1 MGENTNPNNTKS
13 IYPTLFRLI
22 ENGEKIAL
30 VSIASI
36 RSSAPHE
43 THTMMIVKE
52 DGGTIGSVSGG
63 DIKLYVIKKAQE
75 IIQRGKPERILV
87 GASPEEEKKRGM
99 EPGGKLKFFIEP
111 MKTIP
116 AIYLCGAGALSITL
130 SKVGKLMGFKIIIID
145 NDPRFANPRRL
156 ADADLIFTNG
166 FDNLPSKFNL
176 NSSSYV
182 VIATRGHQYDET
194 VLLQD
199 LKSHS
204 KYIGLIHSQKKIKAL
219 FDRLQ
224 SKGISESLLESVHV
238 PIGLDINASTIDEIA
253 LSIMADIISVRRKG
267 M

>member
-1 MGENTNPNNTKS
+1 MDENTNPDNAKS
-13 IYPTLFRLI
+13 IYPILFRLI

-30 VSIASI
+30 VSVASI

-52 DGGTIGSVSGG
+52 DGDAVGSVG
-63 DIKLYVIKKAQE
+63 DGDVKLYVIKKAQE

-87 GASPEEEKKRGM
+87 GVSPEEEKRRGM
-99 EPGGKLKFFIEP
+99 EPGGKLKFLIEP

-116 AIYLCGAGALSITL
+116 TIYIFGAGALSITL

-145 NDPRFANPRRL
+145 NDPRFANPSRL
-156 ADADLIFTNG
+156 ADADLILTNG
-166 FDNLPSKFNL
+166 FDNLPSKLNL

-194 VLLQD
+194 VLPQV
-199 LKSHS
+199 LKGNS

-219 FDRLQ
+219 FDRLL
-224 SKGISESLLESVHV
+224 SKGISESLLESVYV
-238 PIGLDINASTIDEIA
+238 PVGLDINASTIDEIA
-253 LSIMADIISVRRKG
+253 LSIMAEIISVRRKG